1 MRTSATT
8 LTEPTREIPI
18 RHTADV
24 VVCGGGPAGVA
35 AAVAAARRGADTL
48 LLERYGCLG
57 GLATGG
63 LVLVLPSFEDS
74 GRPIIGGI
82 GLETRTRLVEA
93 GASVCR
99 GGADAAFF
107 DPEALKWLSQHMVR
121 ESGARILH
129 HVWIASAHVE
139 GQRVRAAI
147 VESKAGR
154 FAVAGRVFIDCT
166 GDGDLFA
173 AAGASFEAS
182 TQQIGLPFRL
192 CHVDVA
198 RWKQAAADDRAAV
211 GEAIQAAARRAGF
224 EGWLGLEAMPTP
236 DGLVWCNNMLCD
248 RDGLSP
254 EDLSYVET
262 AGRDA
267 IRRIVTELRA
277 TVPGFERAWLVDTAS
292 QVGVRRSRRL
302 IGEYVMGDEDTAQFD
317 RRFDDAV
324 GRGNDFRQQG
334 IAFDFPYRALV
345 PREVDGLLVA
355 GRCVS
360 CSHEALEPIREIH
373 NCWVMGE
380 AAGTAAA
387 LSLRLGCPVRDV
399 PIASLQAD
407 LRGAGVVL

>member
-1 MRTSATT
+1 METFPAAI
-8 LTEPTREIPI
+8 TEPERTIPV
-18 RHTADV
+18 RHMADV

-35 AAVAAARRGADTL
+35 AAIAAARRGADTL

-82 GLETRTRLVEA
+82 GLETRTRLVGSGE
-93 GASVCR
+93 SVCR
-99 GGADAAFF
+99 GGADAAFL

-121 ESGARILH
+121 EAGARLLH
-129 HVWIASAHVE
+129 HVWIASAHAE

-154 FAVAGRVFIDCT
+154 FAVAGRVFVDCT

-173 AAGASFEAS
+173 AAGAAFETS
-182 TQQIGLPFRL
+182 PQQIGLPFRL
-192 CHVDVA
+192 CNVDVA
-198 RWKQAAADDRAAV
+198 RWKQAAADDRAGVAEAV
-211 GEAIQAAARRAGF
+211 QSAARAAGF
-224 EGWLGLEAMPTP
+224 EGWLGLDPMPTP
-236 DGLVWCNNMLCD
+236 DGLVWCNNMLCE

-254 EDLSYVET
+254 EDLTHIET
-262 AGRDA
+262 TGRDA
-267 IRRIVTELRA
+267 IRAIIAGLRA

-302 IGEYVMGDEDTAQFD
+302 VGEYVIADEDTAQFD

-334 IAFDFPYRALV
+334 IAFDFPYRALI

-355 GRCVS
+355 GRCIS

-380 AAGTAAA
+380 AAGAAAA
-387 LSLRLGCPVRDV
+387 LSLGESCEARDLPV
-399 PIASLQAD
+399 AELQAD
-407 LRGAGVVL
+407 LRAAGVVL

>member
-1 MRTSATT
+1 
-8 LTEPTREIPI
+8 
-18 RHTADV
+18 
-24 VVCGGGPAGVA
+24 
-35 AAVAAARRGADTL
+35 ADTL